1 MNIQQAYLQ
10 ETGNIIYM
18 NHCTLNNFTKDGQL
32 MSDFNAD
39 KRWLSH
45 GEENI
50 LVSYI
55 VDNAWQGF
63 PLSLQCLKEH
73 ADKLIWAKYGP
84 DGDFPAEEVG
94 QNWCSHFI
102 KRYSNQIHAFH
113 GHGIDAVQTGSVN
126 EATNKA
132 WYNLLE
138 EVLQTGDKGGP
149 VAPECIYD
157 ADGTPIPPAVIFK
170 GKAYQIKWNQDTTI
184 NAK

>member
-10 ETGNIIYM
+10 ETGNIIHM
-18 NHCTLNNFTKDGQL
+18 NHCTLNNFTKGGQL

-45 GEENI
+45 GEEDI

-55 VDNAWQGF
+55 VDNAWRGF

-102 KRYSNQIHAFH
+102 ERYSNQIHAFH
-113 GHGIDAVQTGSVN
+113 GRGIDAVQTGSVN

-132 WYNLLE
+132 
-138 EVLQTGDKGGP
+138 
-149 VAPECIYD
+149 
-157 ADGTPIPPAVIFK
+157 
-170 GKAYQIKWNQDTTI
+170 
-184 NAK
+184 